1 MRVVF
6 YSCLMFIT
14 LGMSVPT
21 YAQITHSV
29 SVGTGY
35 ALSLKDGNDQDYDGR
50 TESLNLETGE
60 VLYRDAR
67 PRLAEGLQYN
77 LNYNM
82 GFRNGFSLETNIYLL
97 NGVEWT
103 RTLDYEGGSPVID
116 RTRADSYGFRA
127 YAAYDLLHDKKY
139 DRWDFWENSTLR
151 IYFGGGLFRSF
162 LYKRLES
169 LEQDPQSSAYYVSD
183 GRLEGGLGYL
193 LGGGL
198 SIGNRLSRNFEVSLD
213 FKADYAFFYPEY
225 RRRTYSETSTFVDE
239 STTIVPVE
247 GLSYPFSNVTVGLSL
262 HYLINP

>member
-1 MRVVF
+1 MLIV
-6 YSCLMFIT
+6 LT
-14 LGMSVPT
+14 LSVPT

-29 SVGTGY
+29 SVGSGY
-35 ALSLKDGNDQDYDGR
+35 TLSLKDGNDQDYDGR
-50 TESLNLETGE
+50 TESLNPETGE
-60 VLYRDAR
+60 VIYSDAR
-67 PRLAEGLQYN
+67 PRLAEGLRYNVAYN
-77 LNYNM
+77 L
-82 GFRNGFSLETNIYLL
+82 GFRSGLSLEANLYYLD
-97 NGVEWT
+97 GVEWT
-103 RTLDYEGGSPVID
+103 RTLDYESGSPVID

-127 YAAYDLLHDKKY
+127 YVGYDLLYDKKY

-151 IYFGGGLFRSF
+151 VYLGGGVFRSF

-169 LEQDPQSSAYYVSD
+169 LEQDRQSSAYYVRE

-193 LGGGL
+193 LGGDL

-225 RRRTYSETSTFVDE
+225 RRKTYSETSTFVDE